1 MQREQLSAWS
11 KWLHR
16 NAPQNI
22 YYRQK
27 VPWKTIFV
35 SFLFF
40 IGGLVFL
47 SLGFIEWAESS
58 FSDAYEKLIL
68 GSILFIPGVYH
79 TVLAIQALRGIEG
92 WGYENLTVFENENFF
107 NDDS

>member
-1 MQREQLSAWS
+1 
-11 KWLHR
+11 
-16 NAPQNI
+16 
-22 YYRQK
+22 

-47 SLGFIEWAESS
+47 SLGFIEWAETS
-58 FSDAYEKLIL
+58 FSDSYEKLIL

-79 TVLAIQALRGIEG
+79 TVLAI
-92 WGYENLTVFENENFF
+92 
-107 NDDS
+107 

>member
-1 MQREQLSAWS
+1 
-11 KWLHR
+11 
-16 NAPQNI
+16 
-22 YYRQK
+22 